1 MIESNTLIGVLI
13 GFTVL
18 GILLGRMTSK
28 DSVDDFSLGCRS
40 MGFFPSLMTLGGTFV
55 SAVTLMVYTSFVY
68 IYGISAAWIF
78 IGYTIGFLIFIPF
91 ALKIYRLGVEHGFFT
106 LTDYFVFRYGRTTAR
121 WVIGTIFVWYVG
133 LLSTQLL
140 VGSNLLNELGG
151 IPVNIAKV
159 SMLVCVLTYLLVGGF
174 GSVVKTDMFQFMVI
188 FLVLILVSLT
198 IQQGGDVPPEMYE
211 PFNAGAVNIIAFL
224 LLGVLTP
231 FATQDY
237 WQKVFAMKNEK
248 VVKQSFGVGAGF
260 NILLTVALT
269 YVGLIARAQFPI
281 SEGVTNEHAEMMVLK
296 TFTELVPP
304 EFQIAVLIAFFAA
317 ILSTSDT
324 YLFLLSLN
332 VTNDLFPNKEET
344 AGAGIKRIRWAL
356 VGVGFF
362 ALLIALFFQRIED
375 IVVTFKA
382 LGIGIAPV
390 IFYDWAGKHDKRSVV
405 WSLLAMT
412 VLSLGVS
419 IYMIVEQGKI
429 NPAIAFVSIGSASLG
444 YGIIFLVPK
453 KKGNGKWGPKKKK
466 DPFG

>member
-1 MIESNTLIGVLI
+1 MTTTTLVLVLV
-13 GFTVL
+13 GFTIV
-18 GILLGRMTSK
+18 GILLGRMTSTK
-28 DSVDDFSLGCRS
+28 SVDDFALGGRS
-40 MGFFPSLMTLGGTFV
+40 MGFFPSLMTLSGTFV

-78 IGYTIGFLIFIPF
+78 IGYTLGFFIFIPF
-91 ALKIYRLGVEHGFFT
+91 AVKLYRLGVAHGFFT
-106 LTDYFVFRYGRTTAR
+106 LTDYFVFRYGRKTAR

-140 VGSNLLNELGG
+140 VGSNLLHELSNHE
-151 IPVNIAKV
+151 ISENIAKV
-159 SMLVCVLTYLLVGGF
+159 AMLVCVLTYLLVGGF

-198 IQQGGDVPPEMYE
+198 IQQGGDVPQEMYE
-211 PFNAGAVNIIAFL
+211 PFNAGPVKIVAFL
-224 LLGVLTP
+224 LLGILTP

-248 VVKQSFGVGAGF
+248 VVKQSFGVGAGV

-281 SEGVTNEHAEMMVLK
+281 SEGITNEHAEMMVLN

-332 VTNDLFPNKEET
+332 VTNDLLPNKEES
-344 AGAGIKRIRWAL
+344 AEDGIKRIRKAL
-356 VGVGFF
+356 VAVGILS
-362 ALLIALFFQRIED
+362 LLIALFFQRIED

-382 LGIGIAPV
+382 LGIGISPV
-390 IFYDWAGKHDKRSVV
+390 IFYEWAGKQDKQ
-405 WSLLAMT
+405 SLVRALIVMT
-412 VLSLGVS
+412 VVSLSVS
-419 IYMIVEQGKI
+419 LWMMYTAGEID
-429 NPAIAFVSIGSASLG
+429 PAIAFVSIGTSSIV
-444 YGIIFLVPK
+444 YGISYALRK
-453 KKGNGKWGPKKKK
+453 KV
-466 DPFG
+466 

>member
-1 MIESNTLIGVLI
+1 MTTTTLVLVLV
-13 GFTVL
+13 GFTIV
-18 GILLGRMTSK
+18 GILLGRMTSTK
-28 DSVDDFSLGCRS
+28 SVDDFALGGRS
-40 MGFFPSLMTLGGTFV
+40 MGFFPSLMTLSGTFV

-78 IGYTIGFLIFIPF
+78 IGYTLGFFIFIPF
-91 ALKIYRLGVEHGFFT
+91 AVKLYRLGVAHGFFT
-106 LTDYFVFRYGRTTAR
+106 LTDYFVFRYGRKTAR

-140 VGSNLLNELGG
+140 VGSNLLHELSNHE
-151 IPVNIAKV
+151 ISENIAKV
-159 SMLVCVLTYLLVGGF
+159 AMLVCVLTYLLVGGF

-198 IQQGGDVPPEMYE
+198 IQQGGDVPQEMYE
-211 PFNAGAVNIIAFL
+211 PFNAGPVKIVAFL
-224 LLGVLTP
+224 LLGILTP

-248 VVKQSFGVGAGF
+248 VVKQSFGVGAGV

-281 SEGVTNEHAEMMVLK
+281 SEGITNEHAEMMVLN

-332 VTNDLFPNKEET
+332 VTNDLLPNKEES
-344 AGAGIKRIRWAL
+344 AEDGIKRIRKAL
-356 VGVGFF
+356 VAVGILS
-362 ALLIALFFQRIED
+362 LLIALFFQRIED

-382 LGIGIAPV
+382 LGIGISPV
-390 IFYDWAGKHDKRSVV
+390 IFYEWAGKHDKQ
-405 WSLLAMT
+405 SLVRALIVMT
-412 VLSLGVS
+412 VVSLSVS
-419 IYMIVEQGKI
+419 LWMMYTAGEID
-429 NPAIAFVSIGSASLG
+429 PAIAFVSIGTSSIV
-444 YGIIFLVPK
+444 YGISYALRK
-453 KKGNGKWGPKKKK
+453 KV
-466 DPFG
+466 